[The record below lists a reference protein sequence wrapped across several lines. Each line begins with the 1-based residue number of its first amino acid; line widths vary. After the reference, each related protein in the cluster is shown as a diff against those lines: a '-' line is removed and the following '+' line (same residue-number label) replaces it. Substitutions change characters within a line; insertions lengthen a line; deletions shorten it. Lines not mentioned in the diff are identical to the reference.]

1 MAKNFYIADTH
12 LGHKNILKYDN
23 RPFFTTEE
31 MDNELVERWNAAV
44 DPSDTVYILGDFCW
58 KGEEMWFNILSR
70 LHGHKVLIRGSH
82 DPEKLSDRV
91 AKCFDEVADYKEV
104 DDTGRKIVLC
114 HYPVPCFKNH
124 FYGWYHLY
132 GHVHISFEAN
142 MMEHDKFLMR
152 NLYEKQCNMYNVG
165 CMMPWMDYTPK
176 TLDEII
182 ERYTAAGGQFNG

>member
-12 LGHKNILKYDN
+12 FGHKNILKYDN

-70 LHGHKVLIRGSH
+70 LHGHKVLIRGNH

-104 DDTGRKIVLC
+104 DDAGRKIVLC
-114 HYPVPCFKNH
+114 HYPIPCFKNH
-124 FYGWYHLY
+124 FCG
-132 GHVHISFEAN
+132 
-142 MMEHDKFLMR
+142 
-152 NLYEKQCNMYNVG
+152 
-165 CMMPWMDYTPK
+165 
-176 TLDEII
+176 
-182 ERYTAAGGQFNG
+182 